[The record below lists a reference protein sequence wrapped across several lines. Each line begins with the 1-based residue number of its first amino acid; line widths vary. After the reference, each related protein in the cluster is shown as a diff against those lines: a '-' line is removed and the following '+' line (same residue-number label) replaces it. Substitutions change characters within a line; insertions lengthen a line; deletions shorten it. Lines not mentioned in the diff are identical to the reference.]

1 MMAQKVASLKAR
13 SVKVV
18 TVMVARLSRTGR
30 CTCLLWTTI
39 GQCVALSIEVNY
51 FALVFCLR
59 WKILGIGR

>member
-18 TVMVARLSRTGR
+18 MVMVARLSRTGR

-39 GQCVALSIEVNY
+39 G
-51 FALVFCLR
+51 
-59 WKILGIGR
+59 